1 MQQTDK
7 RTLIDKIN
15 KLKKE
20 KNAIILAH
28 CYQNVEVDE
37 VADFVG
43 DSLGLSQLAAK
54 TDAKIIVFL
63 GVTFMAETAKILSP
77 DKKVLIPSLNAGC
90 GMADMVNLEQLRE
103 FKAKYPNVPA
113 VCYVNSTAEVK
124 SEVDICCTSSNAINV
139 VKSLN
144 AKKVLFLPDENL
156 GNWVAKNL
164 PEVEI
169 VTYNGC
175 CPIHKSITTQ
185 EIKDLKQ
192 KYPNA
197 KVLIHPE
204 CTAEVLALGD
214 FIGSTTQIM
223 KYIKDNNYN
232 SYIIVTEKGV
242 VDRLQRD
249 YPQKEFILVS
259 PKAYC
264 PNMKR
269 NCLEDVL
276 RSLENEEHEI
286 FVDKEIA
293 KKALLPIERMVST
306 EKN

>member
-1 MQQTDK
+1 MQTTNKKQ
-7 RTLIDKIN
+7 IIEKIK

-77 DKKVLIPSLNAGC
+77 DKKVLIPNTNAGC
-90 GMADMVNLEQLRE
+90 DMADMVNLHQLRE
-103 FKAKYPNVPA
+103 FKAKYPNIPT

-124 SEVDICCTSSNAINV
+124 SEVDVCCTSSNAINV

-164 PEVEI
+164 PEVEVI
-169 VTYNGC
+169 TYDGC
-175 CPIHKSITTQ
+175 CPIHKSIKSNDIS
-185 EIKDLKQ
+185 ELKIKH
-192 KYPNA
+192 PNS

-204 CTAEVLALGD
+204 CTSDVLELGD

-223 KYIKDNNYN
+223 KYIKDNDFN

-249 YPQKEFILVS
+249 YPNKEFILIS

-269 NCLEDVL
+269 NYLEDVL
-276 RSLENEEHEI
+276 RALENEEHEI
-286 FVDKEIA
+286 TVDKNLA
-293 KKALLPIERMVST
+293 KKALIPIERMVSIDR
-306 EKN
+306 

>member
-1 MQQTDK
+1 MTNKLD
-7 RTLIDKIN
+7 IIEKIK

-77 DKKVLIPSLNAGC
+77 NKKVLIPSLNAGC
-90 GMADMVNLEQLRE
+90 DMADMVNLEQLRA
-103 FKAKYPNVPA
+103 FKAKYPNIPT

-124 SEVDICCTSSNAINV
+124 SEVDVCCTSSNAIDI
-139 VKSLN
+139 VKSL
-144 AKKVLFLPDENL
+144 KTSKVLFLPDENL

-164 PEVEI
+164 PDVEVI
-169 VTYNGC
+169 TYNGC
-175 CPIHKSITTQ
+175 CPIHKSIETK
-185 EIKDLKQ
+185 EIIELKT
-192 KYPNA
+192 KYPKA
-197 KVLIHPE
+197 KILIHPE
-204 CTAEVLALGD
+204 CKDEVLSLGD

-223 KYIKDNNYN
+223 QYIKEHNFN

-249 YPQKEFILVS
+249 YPEKEFILVS
-259 PKAYC
+259 QKAFC

-269 NCLEDVL
+269 NYLEDVL
-276 RSLENEEHEI
+276 RTLENEEHEI
-286 FVDKEIA
+286 FVDAQIA
-293 KKALLPIERMVST
+293 KKALLPIERMVSLN
-306 EKN
+306 K

>member
-1 MQQTDK
+1 MQINK
-7 RTLIDKIN
+7 KEIIEKIN

-77 DKKVLIPSLNAGC
+77 DKKVLIPTLNAGC
-90 GMADMVNLEQLRE
+90 DMADMVNLKQLRE
-103 FKAKYPNVPA
+103 FKSKYPNIPT

-124 SEVDICCTSSNAINV
+124 SEVDICCTSSNAIDV
-139 VKSLN
+139 VRSLN
-144 AKKVLFLPDENL
+144 VDKVLFLPDENL
-156 GNWVAKNL
+156 GNWVSKNL
-164 PEVEI
+164 PDVEVI
-169 VTYNGC
+169 TYNGC
-175 CPIHKSITTQ
+175 CPIHKSILPS
-185 EIKDLKQ
+185 EIIELKQ
-192 KYPNA
+192 KYPQA

-204 CTAEVLALGD
+204 CVDDVLKLGD
-214 FIGSTTQIM
+214 FVGSTTQIM
-223 KYIKDNNYN
+223 QYIKENDFN

-249 YPQKEFILVS
+249 YSDKEFILVS

-269 NCLEDVL
+269 NALEDVL
-276 RSLENEEHEI
+276 RALENEEHEI
-286 FVDKEIA
+286 FVDENIA
-293 KKALLPIERMVST
+293 KKALQSIERMI
-306 EKN
+306 EIKK

>member
-1 MQQTDK
+1 MQINK
-7 RTLIDKIN
+7 NEIIEKIN

-77 DKKVLIPSLNAGC
+77 EKKVLIPSLNAGC
-90 GMADMVNLEQLRE
+90 DMADMVNLEQLRA
-103 FKAKYPNVPA
+103 FKAKYPNVPT

-124 SEVDICCTSSNAINV
+124 SEVDICCTSSNAIDI

-144 AKKVLFLPDENL
+144 APKVLFLPDENL
-156 GNWVAKNL
+156 GNWVGKNL
-164 PEVEI
+164 PNVEVI
-169 VTYNGC
+169 TYNGC
-175 CPIHKSITTQ
+175 CPIHKSIETK
-185 EIKDLKQ
+185 EIIELKKQ
-192 KYPNA
+192 YPQA

-204 CTAEVLALGD
+204 CTEEVLALGD

-223 KYIKDNNYN
+223 QYIKDNDFK

-242 VDRLQRD
+242 VDRLKRD
-249 YPQKEFILVS
+249 YPDKEFVLVS

-269 NCLEDVL
+269 NHLEDVL
-276 RSLENEEHEI
+276 RALEYEEHEI
-286 FVDKEIA
+286 FVDPAIA
-293 KKALLPIERMVST
+293 QKALIPIERMVHAN
-306 EKN
+306 K

>member
-1 MQQTDK
+1 MQINK
-7 RTLIDKIN
+7 KEIIEKIN

-63 GVTFMAETAKILSP
+63 GVMFMAETAKILSP

-90 GMADMVNLEQLRE
+90 EMADMVNIEQLRQ
-103 FKAKYPNVPA
+103 FKAKHPNIPA

-124 SEVDICCTSSNAINV
+124 SEVDICCTSSNAIDV
-139 VKSLN
+139 VKSLGVD
-144 AKKVLFLPDENL
+144 KVLFLPDENL
-156 GNWVAKNL
+156 GNWVAQNL
-164 PEVEI
+164 PDIEI
-169 VTYNGC
+169 ITYDGC
-175 CPIHKSITTQ
+175 CPIHKSIEVA
-185 EIKDLKQ
+185 EIVEMKQ
-192 KYPNA
+192 KYPQA

-204 CTAEVLALGD
+204 CKKEVLELGD
-214 FIGSTTQIM
+214 FVGSTTQIM
-223 KYIKDNNYN
+223 QYIKENDYS

-249 YPQKEFILVS
+249 YPDKEFILVS
-259 PKAYC
+259 SKAYC

-269 NCLEDVL
+269 NYLEDVL
-276 RSLENEEHEI
+276 RALENEEHEV
-286 FVDKEIA
+286 FVDAEIA
-293 KKALLPIERMVST
+293 QKALIPIERMVNIN
-306 EKN
+306 K

>member
-1 MQQTDK
+1 MTNKMD
-7 RTLIDKIN
+7 IIEKIN

-77 DKKVLIPSLNAGC
+77 NKKVLIPSLNAGC
-90 GMADMVNLEQLRE
+90 EMADMVNLEQLRA
-103 FKAKYPNVPA
+103 FKAKHPNIPT

-124 SEVDICCTSSNAINV
+124 SEVDVCCTSSNAIDI

-144 AKKVLFLPDENL
+144 ADKVLFLPDENL

-164 PEVEI
+164 PDVEVI
-169 VTYNGC
+169 TYDGC
-175 CPIHKSITTQ
+175 CPIHKAIETK
-185 EIKDLKQ
+185 EIIELKQ
-192 KYPNA
+192 KYPEA
-197 KVLIHPE
+197 KILIHPE
-204 CTAEVLALGD
+204 CKEEVLALGD
-214 FIGSTTQIM
+214 FIGSTTQIIQ
-223 KYIKDNNYN
+223 YIKENDFN

-242 VDRLQRD
+242 VDRLKRD

-259 PKAYC
+259 QKAFC

-269 NCLEDVL
+269 NQLEDVL
-276 RSLENEEHEI
+276 RALEKEEHEI
-286 FVDKEIA
+286 FVAPQIA
-293 KKALLPIERMVST
+293 KKALLPIEKMVSLS
-306 EKN
+306 K

>member
-1 MQQTDK
+1 MQLNKKD
-7 RTLIDKIN
+7 IIEKIK

-77 DKKVLIPSLNAGC
+77 NKKVLIPSLNAGC
-90 GMADMVNLEQLRE
+90 DMADMVNLEQLRA
-103 FKAKYPNVPA
+103 FKAKYPNIPT

-124 SEVDICCTSSNAINV
+124 SEVDICCTSSNAIDI

-144 AKKVLFLPDENL
+144 SEKVLFLPDENL

-164 PEVEI
+164 PNVEVI
-169 VTYNGC
+169 TYNGC
-175 CPIHKSITTQ
+175 CPIHKSIEPQ
-185 EIKDLKQ
+185 EIIDLKQ
-192 KYPNA
+192 KHPKS

-204 CTAEVLALGD
+204 CTEEVLKLGD

-223 KYIKDNNYN
+223 QYIKESNNKTF
-232 SYIIVTEKGV
+232 IIVTEKGV

-249 YPQKEFILVS
+249 YKDKEFILVS

-269 NCLEDVL
+269 NQLEDVL
-276 RSLENEEHEI
+276 RALEKEEHEI
-286 FVDKEIA
+286 FVDEKIA

-306 EKN
+306 GK

>member
-1 MQQTDK
+1 MQINK
-7 RTLIDKIN
+7 KEIIEKIN

-63 GVTFMAETAKILSP
+63 GVMFMAETAKILSP

-90 GMADMVNLEQLRE
+90 EMADMVNIEQLRQ
-103 FKAKYPNVPA
+103 FKAKHPNVPA

-124 SEVDICCTSSNAINV
+124 SEVDICCTSSNAIDV
-139 VKSLN
+139 VKSLGVD
-144 AKKVLFLPDENL
+144 KVLFLPDENL
-156 GNWVAKNL
+156 GNWVAQNL
-164 PEVEI
+164 PDIEI
-169 VTYNGC
+169 ITYDGC
-175 CPIHKSITTQ
+175 CPIHKSIEVT
-185 EIKDLKQ
+185 EIVEIKQ
-192 KYPNA
+192 KYPQA

-204 CTAEVLALGD
+204 CKKEVLELGD
-214 FIGSTTQIM
+214 FVGSTTQIM
-223 KYIKDNNYN
+223 QYIKENDYS

-249 YPQKEFILVS
+249 YPDKEFILVS
-259 PKAYC
+259 SKAYC

-269 NCLEDVL
+269 NYLEDVL
-276 RSLENEEHEI
+276 RALENEEHEV
-286 FVDKEIA
+286 FVDAEIA
-293 KKALLPIERMVST
+293 QKALIPIERMVNIN
-306 EKN
+306 K